1 MEIPWP
7 FAILMRLL
15 MWKEWY
21 QCQKNRSLQ
30 KSIQLSFELWL
41 RLLWACEVKRSG
53 WCAQGQRRKEQSNL
67 GWKWCER
74 HPQFM
79 RTPVS
84 RLRTMERTTTTACNK
99 TTAASATTARSGRR
113 PGESIRYVANICIQ
127 TILPGNSRPWIIPCE
142 RCKNGEKKSSLYQYP
157 RLFNG
162 VA

>member
-1 MEIPWP
+1 
-7 FAILMRLL
+7 MRQTEVDDVC
-15 MWKEWY
+15 KANTV
-21 QCQKNRSLQ
+21 KNKATL
-30 KSIQLSFELWL
+30 
-41 RLLWACEVKRSG
+41 AGNDVKGIHS
-53 WCAQGQRRKEQSNL
+53 S
-67 GWKWCER
+67 
-74 HPQFM
+74 M
-79 RTPVS
+79 RTLVS

-113 PGESIRYVANICIQ
+113 PGESIKYVANIYKK

>member
-1 MEIPWP
+1 MSGDIS
-7 FAILMRLL
+7 AKTTGVI
-15 MWKEWY
+15 
-21 QCQKNRSLQ
+21 

-41 RLLWACEVKRSG
+41 RLWACDETKRSG

-79 RTPVS
+79 RTLVS

-99 TTAASATTARSGRR
+99 TTAASATTARSGRQ
-113 PGESIRYVANICIQ
+113 PGESIKYVANN
-127 TILPGNSRPWIIPCE
+127 ILKMLQIYIKKTLSPGNSRPWIIPCE